1 MTGWRLAAIDR
12 TARPETSMHA
22 ILTPFVLSI
31 LTAGCAV
38 AAPAPAVGRL
48 QTGEPVAVRV
58 ERDADRWELE
68 FVLNGDAPVWMF
80 QRSALLRIGR
90 NPWRPAWWSVQ
101 TPGVILDRQGRYD
114 VLRMADG
121 SPVPRRIRIRM
132 TPRAG
137 DLEADYDPA
146 LVFSDGAVALYSE
159 QFDVSPLAS
168 LEQARALPL
177 DLNGIDLPGGPAEVT
192 WRDRAGPVLFKGQR
206 LDQVTAIN
214 ADTYVLFGDARTR
227 EGRGVTTVIDPGLP
241 TWLGEQLADFTPL
254 VMDYYTARLGPQA
267 GPTPTL
273 MVSWTGPT
281 ESLSSMGGSVLPGL
295 ISMNFEG
302 EGVLDPEPAAL
313 ARARW
318 FIGHESAH
326 FWLGSNGLKYEF
338 ARDAWITEGGADL
351 MAVRAISA
359 IDPTYDAAT
368 ELQREVDDCVSLAAG
383 RPVASAGERGD
394 NRAYYACGAVWSLAL
409 EGARKERSGGD
420 FFDVIVDL
428 QRRNADDGV
437 LTREEW
443 LSALTRESRD
453 PSLRI
458 GIERMLDE
466 GSADPASEIA
476 RLFDRTGVAYRM
488 DAGRIVLA
496 D

>member
-1 MTGWRLAAIDR
+1 MR
-12 TARPETSMHA
+12 A
-22 ILTPFVLSI
+22 ILT
-31 LTAGCAV
+31 AV
-38 AAPAPAVGRL
+38 ALTMLTVGGAAAEPLTRPARSHQAV
-48 QTGEPVAVRV
+48 QPVAVLV
-58 ERDADRWELE
+58 ERDGDRWTVEYL
-68 FVLNGDAPVWMF
+68 LNEDAPVWFF
-80 QRSALLRIGR
+80 QRSALLRVGR
-90 NPWRPAWWSVQ
+90 TPWRPDWWSVE
-101 TPGVILDRQGRYD
+101 TPGVILDRQGRKD
-114 VLRMADG
+114 VLRTADG
-121 SPVPRRIRIRM
+121 GPVPRRVRITM
-132 TPRAG
+132 HPREG

-146 LVFSDGAVALYSE
+146 LMFSDGAVALYSG
-159 QFDVSPLAS
+159 QFDVAPLAS
-168 LEQARALPL
+168 VEQARALPL

-192 WRDRAGPVLFKGQR
+192 WRDRGGPVLFKGER
-206 LDQVTAIN
+206 LEQVTAID
-214 ADTYVLFGDARTR
+214 ADTYVLFGEARTR
-227 EGRGVTTVIDPGLP
+227 EGAGVTTVIDPGLP
-241 TWLGEQLADFTPL
+241 VWLGEQLGGFTPL
-254 VMDYYTARLGPQA
+254 VMDYYASRLGPQA

-359 IDPTYDAAT
+359 IDPTYDART
-368 ELQREVDDCVSLAAG
+368 ELQREVDDCVRLAAG
-383 RPVASAGERGD
+383 GPVASAGERGD

-409 EGARKERSGGD
+409 EGAWREREGGD
-420 FFDVIVDL
+420 FLDVIADF

-437 LTREEW
+437 LTRDEW
-443 LSALTRESRD
+443 LETLTGASRD

-458 GIERMLDE
+458 GIERMLDI
-466 GSADPASEIA
+466 GTGDPVGEIA
-476 RLFDRTGVAYRM
+476 RLFDRTGVAFRIE
-488 DAGRIVLA
+488 AGRIVLI
-496 D
+496 